1 MDRSSGLKE
10 RSHYFT
16 REPAGEFSPLVAEE
30 MAPFMVLHSYTGPVF
45 YWLESDLHFRSL
57 IGLPI
62 GLMPLDENVFSGV
75 P

>member
-1 MDRSSGLKE
+1 LKE
-10 RSHYFT
+10 RSRYFT
-16 REPAGEFSPLVAEE
+16 REPASEFSALVAEE
-30 MAPFMVLHSYTGPVF
+30 TAPFMVLHCYTGPVS
-45 YWLESDLHFRSL
+45 YWLESDLHLRSL